1 MTGSVVSA
9 RVNSPLLQMRDIG
22 KSFAGVRA
30 LDGVSLTVD
39 AGRVVALLGENGA
52 GKSTLIN
59 VLSGVFA
66 HYEGE
71 IFIDGEPVH
80 INTPAQA
87 QALGIST
94 IHQELN
100 LVPDMSVADNI
111 WLGRE
116 RNAAGWVRRGQT
128 AAAARELLSRVG
140 LDISPNRLVRQ
151 CRLAEQQL
159 VEVAKAMS
167 LDARI
172 LIMDEPTSALADSEV
187 RRLFSVVK
195 SLTAQ
200 GIGII
205 YISHRLEEL
214 DEIADTVNV
223 LRDGKWIG
231 ERTVAQTSRDEL
243 IRMMVGRPVAEMHA
257 RPTDRDAVPAEPR
270 LVVQGL
276 TLRGEAREARAALNG
291 VSLTLHAGEILGL
304 GGLMGA
310 GRSEVLQAVFGAFP
324 AAVMSGDVTVDGK
337 PFRRR
342 NPGASIRRGIAF
354 VAEDRKTQNLI
365 LDETV
370 RFNSTLAALRSYA
383 RAGWVL
389 PQRERAAATAEVKQL
404 GTKTPSIA
412 TAVKNLSGGN
422 QQKVVLGKW
431 LLTNPSI
438 ILLDEPTRG
447 IDVGAKAEIHALVA
461 ALAAQGVAFLVVS
474 SELPELLGM
483 SDRILVMRDGVIS
496 AEFDAATATQEDL
509 LAAAMP
515 AGELTGDEKGTT
527 P

>member
-1 MTGSVVSA
+1 
-9 RVNSPLLQMRDIG
+9 MRNIG

-59 VLSGVFA
+59 VLSGVFQQ
-66 HYEGE
+66 YEGD
-71 IFIDGEPVH
+71 ILIDGAPVH

-128 AAAARELLSRVG
+128 AASARELLSRVG

-195 SLTAQ
+195 SLTAR

-231 ERTVAQTSRDEL
+231 EREVAETSRDEL

-257 RPTDRDAVPAEPR
+257 RPERPEGVEREPR
-270 LVVQGL
+270 LVVEGL

-324 AAVMSGDVTVDGK
+324 AAVMTGDVSVDGK
-337 PFRRR
+337 PFPRR
-342 NPGASIRRGIAF
+342 NPEASIRRGIAF

-389 PQRERAAATAEVKQL
+389 PQRERAAAADEVKKL
-404 GTKTPSIA
+404 GTRTPSIA

-461 ALAAQGVAFLVVS
+461 SLAAQGVAFLVVS

-483 SDRILVMRDGVIS
+483 SDRILVMRDGTIS
-496 AEFDAATATQEDL
+496 AEFDAASATQEDL

-515 AGELTGDEKGTT
+515 EGELTRDQRGTT